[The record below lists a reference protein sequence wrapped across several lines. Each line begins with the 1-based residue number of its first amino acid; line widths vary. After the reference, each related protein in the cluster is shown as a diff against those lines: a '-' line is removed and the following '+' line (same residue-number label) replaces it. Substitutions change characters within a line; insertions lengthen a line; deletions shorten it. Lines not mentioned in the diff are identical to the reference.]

1 MSWLVPVS
9 NEDDNSKAHKES
21 SEASHTHEKI
31 MSSMYSLCNP
41 CYLNAVMWIQ
51 REMVVELSTQWFVSW
66 NVLICSGGKGRF
78 GLTGIGSL
86 MMGYCADGTSEG
98 NEFTCWWLCGDW
110 IGELRTSIDSNH
122 WLIDRLCYWLIDWL
136 ALLLFPPL
144 LHSPTVPQTQWE

>member
-9 NEDDNSKAHKES
+9 NKDGNSNAHKGS
-21 SEASHTHEKI
+21 SEVSHIHEKI

-78 GLTGIGSL
+78 GLTGISSL
-86 MMGYCADGTSEG
+86 MMGYCADGNSEG
-98 NEFTCWWLCGDW
+98 NWFTCWWLCGDCIDGLRLDTDPNQW
-110 IGELRTSIDSNH
+110 SSGWSIGYAT
-122 WLIDRLCYWLIDWL
+122 DWL
-136 ALLLFPPL
+136 AGSSTATFVDY
-144 LHSPTVPQTQWE
+144 STGWEEG